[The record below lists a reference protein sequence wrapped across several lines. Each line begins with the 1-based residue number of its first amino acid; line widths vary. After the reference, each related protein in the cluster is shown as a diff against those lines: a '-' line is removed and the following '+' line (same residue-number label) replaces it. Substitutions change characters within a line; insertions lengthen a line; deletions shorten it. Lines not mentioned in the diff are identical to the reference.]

1 VTTVTIAEIFYGI
14 NALPVGNRRSTVE
27 EVFNKSME
35 EAFKYRILSFDE
47 SATRIYSNIMSHRK
61 SIGHPFRILDGQ
73 IAAIALAHNASLA
86 TRNMRD
92 FSDCDLDLINPF
104 Q

>member
-1 VTTVTIAEIFYGI
+1 
-14 NALPVGNRRSTVE
+14 
-27 EVFNKSME
+27 
-35 EAFKYRILSFDE
+35 
-47 SATRIYSNIMSHRK
+47 MSHRK